1 MNIYVG
7 NLPYKIRDEQLRDA
21 FEEFGKVLSAEVIID
36 RRSKRSRGY
45 GFVEMDT
52 ESDAFDAI
60 EALHQS
66 DFYGREL
73 RVQPANSDE
82 KSKPNNKRSK
92 SRNIGRRGSKNKTD
106 NAGGLLSFIKRIFG
120 K

>member
-7 NLPYKIRDEQLRDA
+7 NLPYKIRDEELRDA

-52 ESDAFDAI
+52 ERDAFDAI

-73 RVQPANSDE
+73 RVQPANSDD
-82 KSKPNNKRSK
+82 KAKPISRR
-92 SRNIGRRGSKNKTD
+92 SRNRNSGKQASRD
-106 NAGGLLSFIKRIFG
+106 NSSDSGGVLGFIKRIFG
-120 K
+120 Y

>member
-7 NLPYKIRDEQLRDA
+7 NLPYNINNEQLRDA
-21 FEEFGKVLSAEVIID
+21 FEEYGQVQSAEVIID

-45 GFVEMDT
+45 GFVEMAI

-60 EALHQS
+60 DALHRT

-73 RVQPANSDE
+73 RVQPANSKDKARNE
-82 KSKPNNKRSK
+82 DRDTKKKYQRGKRSLDGEL
-92 SRNIGRRGSKNKTD
+92 S
-106 NAGGLLSFIKRIFG
+106 GGLLGLIKSFFRTK
-120 K
+120 